1 MLILVKLLAKDV
13 IIYRVVTK
21 ISSCQVNTTRKWGI
35 KQLGISFDSI
45 FLLFSNESSRGNPWP
60 LARNDCPAI
69 IYALGSVHEKFSISI
84 DAAPKLLLHNSLPG

>member
-21 ISSCQVNTTRKWGI
+21 ISGCQVNTTRKRGI

-45 FLLFSNESSRGNPWP
+45 FLLFSNESSWGKS
-60 LARNDCPAI
+60 LA
-69 IYALGSVHEKFSISI
+69 
-84 DAAPKLLLHNSLPG
+84 PGL

>member
-13 IIYRVVTK
+13 INYRVVTK

-45 FLLFSNESSRGNPWP
+45 FLLFSNESSRGKS
-60 LARNDCPAI
+60 LA
-69 IYALGSVHEKFSISI
+69 
-84 DAAPKLLLHNSLPG
+84 PGL